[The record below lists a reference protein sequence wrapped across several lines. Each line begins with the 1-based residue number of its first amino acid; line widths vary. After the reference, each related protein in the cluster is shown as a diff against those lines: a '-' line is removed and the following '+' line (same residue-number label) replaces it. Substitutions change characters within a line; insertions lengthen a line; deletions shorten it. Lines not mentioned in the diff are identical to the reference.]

1 MDESGGRIL
10 EGIPAHALSL
20 RLARSTIK
28 MRHTESWR
36 VDKSNEVHDLVVCLT
51 GSARYLLDGAEVTM
65 TPGAAMLIPAG
76 ARFIGRREAGETYT
90 GIAQHFTLEIFD
102 KVDLIAA
109 MELDAV
115 VPIRRWALIE
125 PLVRHFR
132 DIAPE
137 SSTNLTQHHLFM
149 VILLEYLEAA
159 FRGWRSETSALDP
172 GDALSLHIMR
182 VAAELAAD
190 PLGEATLE
198 RALAKAPYNAEYFRR
213 AFRDKIG
220 WTPQKFIEFKKME
233 KASNLLSIGRSV
245 KETAAVVGY
254 ADPYF
259 FSRMFKR
266 YMGASPANHQLRVRE
281 SGGWQFAE

>member
-1 MDESGGRIL
+1 MDETGGRIL
-10 EGIPAHALSL
+10 EGIPAHALGL

-28 MRHTESWR
+28 MRHSETWR

-51 GSARYLLDGAEVTM
+51 GSARYLLDGVEVAM

-76 ARFIGRREAGETYT
+76 ARFIGRHEAGETYT

-109 MELDAV
+109 MQLEPV
-115 VPIRRWALIE
+115 VALRRWRLVE
-125 PLVRHFR
+125 PLVRHYR

-159 FRGWRSETSALDP
+159 FRGWRGETAALEP

-182 VAAELAAD
+182 AAAEIAAD
-190 PLGEATLE
+190 PLGEGALD
-198 RALAKAPYNAEYFRR
+198 RALAAAPYNAEYFRR

-220 WTPQKFIEFKKME
+220 LTPQKYLEFKKME
-233 KASNLLSIGRSV
+233 KASNILSLGRSV
-245 KETAAVVGY
+245 KETAALVGY
-254 ADPYF
+254 EDPYF

-266 YMGASPANHQLRVRE
+266 YMGASPANHQLRVRASE
-281 SGGWQFAE
+281 GWQAAE

>member
-28 MRHTESWR
+28 MRHTETWR

-51 GSARYLLDGAEVTM
+51 GSARYLLDGVEVTTM
-65 TPGAAMLIPAG
+65 PGSAMLIPAG
-76 ARFIGRREAGETYT
+76 ARFIGRHQAGETYT
-90 GIAQHFTLEIFD
+90 GIAQHFTLEIFGR
-102 KVDLIAA
+102 VDLIAS
-109 MELDAV
+109 MELAPV
-115 VPIRRWALIE
+115 VPLPRWPLVE
-125 PLVRHFR
+125 PLVRRYR

-159 FRGWRSETSALDP
+159 FRGWHGETAALEP

-182 VAAELAAD
+182 AAAEIGAAPLD
-190 PLGEATLE
+190 PATLD
-198 RALAKAPYNAEYFRR
+198 RALTAAPYNAEYFRR
-213 AFRDKIG
+213 AFRERIG
-220 WTPQKFIEFKKME
+220 WTPQKFLELKKME
-233 KASNLLSIGRSV
+233 KAMNILAAGRSV
-245 KETAAVVGY
+245 KETAALVGY
-254 ADPYF
+254 DDPYF

-266 YMGASPANHQLRVRE
+266 YMGASPATYQLKVRD
-281 SGGWQFAE
+281 GGGRGGA